1 MHNRSRLLLAGLT
14 AVLLLAVA
22 VGSASANR
30 LAYNETGY
38 RIAFAPLSF
47 VPSFGSTVR
56 CPVTLGGSFHS
67 RTVTKTSGSLI
78 GYMNSAT
85 VGTCE
90 AGRARAN
97 TETLPWHQQYSSFAG
112 TLPNMTAITYI
123 IIIVFEVQGEIF
135 GIRVTC
141 RYTGRGAVAISNRE
155 SRGVVTELRPGTE
168 SISSETGGCPSGRLS
183 GTGRVSTTGGAA
195 FTVTLV

>member
-1 MHNRSRLLLAGLT
+1 MHRRSKLLLAALT
-14 AVLLLAVA
+14 AALLLAVT
-22 VGSASANR
+22 VGTASANR
-30 LAYNETGY
+30 LAYSETGY

-56 CPVTLGGSFHS
+56 CPVTLAGSLHS
-67 RTVTKTSGSLI
+67 RTVTKTAGLLI
-78 GYMNSAT
+78 GYVNSVT

-90 AGRARAN
+90 AGAARAN

-112 TLPNMTAITYI
+112 TLPNMTAVTYI

-135 GIRVTC
+135 GLRVTC
-141 RYTGRGAVAISNRE
+141 RYTGRGQAAISNRE
-155 SRGVVTELRPGTE
+155 SRGVITELRPGTE
-168 SISSETGGCPSGRLS
+168 SISSETGGCPAGRLS
-183 GTGRVSTTGGAA
+183 GTGRVTTTGGAA